1 MRWFHGGRTDRPVH
15 AEVGHLGIA
24 RFHVRILGAISITKE
39 EEALAGA
46 TRFCRMF
53 KGALVRLVSG
63 LATMLDELTED
74 ALPQSYPQILSQ
86 LTPRQVQ
93 VLEGFLVEPDDARIA
108 RRMGLRVHSVRNRL
122 TEILR
127 RLGLRSRAELMKLAL
142 LAKLRD
148 ELEDRPA

>member
-1 MRWFHGGRTDRPVH
+1 
-15 AEVGHLGIA
+15 
-24 RFHVRILGAISITKE
+24 
-39 EEALAGA
+39 
-46 TRFCRMF
+46 
-53 KGALVRLVSG
+53 
-63 LATMLDELTED
+63 MLDELTED